1 MSDSSPPEG
10 DSPRHIL
17 SRPRHIRPEKRIP
30 FGEKAFRTDG
40 FRRLERCY
48 LIFFAPLS
56 YFVQL
61 PSL

>member
-17 SRPRHIRPEKRIP
+17 SRPRHTRPEKRIP